1 MKRGWSRWRLWDH
14 PLLRRRFRGAPR
26 SVSAL
31 TLVTALGLL
40 CAGVVLGRAAHYGTT
55 SPTAPPPPARSR
67 PAMYYP
73 YPGMM
78 GPGVMLPG
86 MMAPGPMGGAYYPAL
101 LGVTSPRM
109 PRRDFLEPLPA
120 ELMGRQFVRDL
131 GMLIVVILFLIVP
144 GSTGQI
150 YARAKKQKT
159 FDLLLLTPLR
169 PASIVLGDWL
179 GYALP
184 LSAVS
189 LVALPFFVL
198 SIAYGGVSLF
208 EVGAVFAVL
217 FALTLALASVGLFCS
232 TVGQSFGPAS
242 GMAYLLA
249 TPLAVSSFVGI
260 ELLITGSGNF
270 LDLHSH
276 LVSME
281 TAVLLLAILISALV
295 ALNSL
300 WWAIADFE
308 YLYYRKKGEPVPG
321 QRERFL
327 SEGL

>member
-1 MKRGWSRWRLWDH
+1 MKRAWSRWRLWDH

-40 CAGVVLGRAAHYGTT
+40 CAGAILGRAAHYGAAT
-55 SPTAPPPPARSR
+55 PAVPPPPAPSR
-67 PAMYYP
+67 RATYYP
-73 YPGMM
+73 YPV
-78 GPGVMLPG
+78 GPGAVIPG
-86 MMAPGPMGGAYYPAL
+86 MIGPGPMGGAYSPAL
-101 LGVTSPRM
+101 LGASPSRM
-109 PRRDFLEPLPA
+109 PRTDFLEPLPA

-184 LSAVS
+184 LCSVS

-208 EVGAVFAVL
+208 EVGGVFAVL
-217 FALTLALASVGLFCS
+217 FALTFALASVGLFCS

-249 TPLAVSSFVGI
+249 TPLAVSSFLGI

-276 LVSME
+276 FVSME
-281 TAVLLLAILISALV
+281 TAVLLLAVLISASV

>member
-1 MKRGWSRWRLWDH
+1 
-14 PLLRRRFRGAPR
+14 
-26 SVSAL
+26 
-31 TLVTALGLL
+31 
-40 CAGVVLGRAAHYGTT
+40 
-55 SPTAPPPPARSR
+55 
-67 PAMYYP
+67 MYYP
-73 YPGMM
+73 HY
-78 GPGVMLPG
+78 PG
-86 MMAPGPMGGAYYPAL
+86 MMAPVPVSAGGSYYYAPWPGGAP
-101 LGVTSPRM
+101 PQM
-109 PRRDFLEPLPA
+109 PHTGFLEPLPA

-150 YARAKKQKT
+150 YAQAKKQKT

-184 LSAVS
+184 LCSVS
-189 LVALPFFVL
+189 LVALPFFVV

-208 EVGAVFAVL
+208 EVGGVFVVL
-217 FALTLALASVGLFCS
+217 FALTFALASVGLFCS
-232 TVGQSFGPAS
+232 TVGQSFGSAS

-249 TPLAVSSFVGI
+249 LPLAVSSFLGI

-276 LVSME
+276 FVSME
-281 TAVLLLAILISALV
+281 TAVVLLAVLISALV
-295 ALNSL
+295 VLNSL

-327 SEGL
+327 TQGL